1 MLTKRRFLLPLLGW
15 ICISFAAS
23 WGIEAARAADHG
35 DTPLLIG
42 AGRHDGRLTGLFAFL
57 RDDHLVLIATLDPTI
72 PAEAEEYQFASDL
85 RVEILIDNRDL
96 RQRMG
101 AAARR
106 LAETELS
113 WKSVV
118 DRVEKAYKYARS
130 KIGDGCVNSVC
141 YS

>member
-1 MLTKRRFLLPLLGW
+1 MISAAIGLL
-15 ICISFAAS
+15 
-23 WGIEAARAADHG
+23 
-35 DTPLLIG
+35 
-42 AGRHDGRLTGLFAFL
+42 
-57 RDDHLVLIATLDPTI
+57 
-72 PAEAEEYQFASDL
+72 AEETPQDFSAKIK
-85 RVEILIDNRDL
+85 ILIDNRDL